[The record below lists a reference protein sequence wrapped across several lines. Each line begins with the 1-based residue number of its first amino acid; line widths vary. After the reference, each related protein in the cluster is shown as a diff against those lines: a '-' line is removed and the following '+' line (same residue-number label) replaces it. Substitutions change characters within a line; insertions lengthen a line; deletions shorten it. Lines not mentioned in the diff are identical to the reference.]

1 LSLAKK
7 AVRGAAWTI
16 GTSMGARLVGVI
28 GTLAITR
35 FLAPDVIGE
44 VAVASVLVLTANQL
58 SIFGFGHYLIA
69 KPRSGRAA
77 AFHCSFYHLCF
88 GVVALGVVLLA
99 REPLTPL
106 FGSPHAVIYVPGLVL
121 AVFLDRLSYMPE
133 RVMVRD
139 MRFSTVG
146 LGRTLAELSYTGV
159 SVGLAAYGW
168 GGEAIVLANI
178 VRSAMRLVVFGL
190 KAPWREWIE
199 PHRITSAQTRDLFR
213 FGLPISIA
221 TTANFASRKWDNLLF
236 ASIFGPGP
244 MGTYNLAY
252 NLADI
257 PASQIGEHIGDVLL
271 PSFAHM
277 EERPR
282 KRALVRST
290 ALLAL
295 IVFPLAVGLG
305 AVSETLV
312 AALFNREWQGVAPLL
327 LVLSALAVFR
337 PIGWTIASYLQ
348 VRDLT
353 RQIMYLEV
361 FKVAALLSGL
371 GVLGY
376 FWGPTWACAGVG
388 LGFGLHA
395 IASCWMVQLAD
406 DIKMTRMLGGFV
418 GPLLACAPMV
428 GAVYGVRYGLHAA
441 EIGNVYL
448 YLGLELAAGAVAYVL
463 AAFVFARPTALDFVA
478 LLRKSFGRAPRP
490 TEG

>member
-28 GTLAITR
+28 GTLVITR
-35 FLAPDVIGE
+35 FLAPEIIGG

-69 KPRSGRAA
+69 KPTSGRPA
-77 AFHCSFYHLCF
+77 AFHASFYHLTF
-88 GVVALGVVLLA
+88 GVVALAVVLLG
-99 REPLTPL
+99 RDELTPI
-106 FGSPHAVIYVPGLVL
+106 FGSPQAVIYVPGLVL

-133 RVMVRD
+133 RILVRD
-139 MRFSTVG
+139 MRFRAVG
-146 LGRTLAELSYTGV
+146 LGRTVAEFSYTGV

-168 GGEAIVLANI
+168 GGEAIVAANI
-178 VRSAMRLVVFGL
+178 VRAALRLLIFGTR
-190 KAPWREWIE
+190 ASWREWIE
-199 PHRITSAQTRDLFR
+199 PHRLTAAQTRDLFR

-236 ASIFGPGP
+236 SSIFGPGP
-244 MGTYNLAY
+244 MGAYNLAY

-257 PASQIGEHIGDVLL
+257 PASQVGEHIGDVLL

-295 IVFPLAVGLG
+295 LVFPLAVGLG
-305 AVSETLV
+305 AVSQTLV
-312 AALFNREWQGVAPLL
+312 AGLFNQEWQGVAPLL

-348 VRDLT
+348 VRDMT

-371 GVLGY
+371 AGLGY
-376 FWGPTWACAGVG
+376 LWGPAWACAGVG
-388 LGFGLHA
+388 AGFALHA

-406 DIKMTRMLGGFV
+406 GIKMTRMLAGFV

-428 GAVYGVRYGLHAA
+428 AAVYGVRHALHAA
-441 EIGNVYL
+441 GVQNVYL
-448 YLGLELAAGAVAYVL
+448 FLALEIAAGALVYVP
-463 AAFVFARPTALDFVA
+463 AAFLFARETALDCIA
-478 LLRKSFGRAPRP
+478 LLRKSFGRATP
-490 TEG
+490 